1 MVQNNL
7 AYLAGIVD
15 GEGYFFLEQARKNY
29 RIPVLG
35 VEMAEKDVIE
45 AFSDYFGCGNFFI
58 RTPKQPHHKLL
69 YRWRVR
75 GRPAIAILKKMYKY
89 FSIRRRKN
97 ADILFKHKFKNGPRQ
112 IIPRNFPQ
120 ERGVVKSP

>member
-15 GEGYFFLEQARKNY
+15 GEGYFFLEQNRKNY
-29 RIPVLG
+29 RIPVLA
-35 VEMAEKDVIE
+35 VEMAEKDVVK
-45 AFSDYFGCGNFFI
+45 AFIDYFGCGNLLLRAPRKAHYKI
-58 RTPKQPHHKLL
+58 L

-89 FSIRRRKN
+89 FSIRRKKN
-97 ADILFKHKFKNGPRQ
+97 ADILFKYKFKNGPR
-112 IIPRNFPQ
+112 
-120 ERGVVKSP
+120 

>member
-1 MVQNNL
+1 LVQNNL

-35 VEMAEKDVIE
+35 VEMAEKDVIQ
-45 AFSDYFGCGNFFI
+45 AFSEYFECGHLLM
-58 RTPKQPHHKLL
+58 RAPKQAHHKIL

-112 IIPRNFPQ
+112 IIPRDLPQ

>member
-35 VEMAEKDVIE
+35 VEMAEKTLLRLFLIILSVVISLCE
-45 AFSDYFGCGNFFI
+45 PLNNPIIKFYIVGVSEGV
-58 RTPKQPHHKLL
+58 RLSL
-69 YRWRVR
+69 Y
-75 GRPAIAILKKMYKY
+75 
-89 FSIRRRKN
+89 
-97 ADILFKHKFKNGPRQ
+97 
-112 IIPRNFPQ
+112 
-120 ERGVVKSP
+120 

>member
-35 VEMAEKDVIE
+35 VEMAEKDVIQ
-45 AFSDYFGCGNFFI
+45 AFLDCFGCGYFLI
-58 RTPKQPHHKLL
+58 RQPKQTHHKVL

-75 GRPAIAILKKMYKY
+75 GRPAIVILKKMYKY

-97 ADILFKHKFKNGPRQ
+97 ADIPFTHKFKNGSKK
-112 IIPRNFPQ
+112 IISRNISQ
-120 ERGVVKSP
+120 ECGVVKSP

>member
-35 VEMAEKDVIE
+35 VEMAEKDVIK
-45 AFSDYFGCGNFFI
+45 AFSDYFECGHLLM
-58 RTPKQPHHKLL
+58 RAPKQSHHKIL

-97 ADILFKHKFKNGPRQ
+97 ADILFKHKFKNGTRQ
-112 IIPRNFPQ
+112 IIPRNLPQ
-120 ERGVVKSP
+120 ERGMVKSS